1 MKKSE
6 RILLGLTIIA
16 TIGLIIFGIY
26 KMFTCEKY
34 KKLRDIGDF
43 PIKTYGKDNN
53 NYRNND
59 SNNDSNKY
67 DGHRYKQRRRYNF
80 LSQQNRRN
88 R

>member
-1 MKKSE
+1 MKKSI
-6 RILLGLTIIA
+6 RILLGLTIVS
-16 TIGLIIFGIY
+16 TICLIIFGIY

-43 PIKTYGKDNN
+43 PINGIKSLKTTG
-53 NYRNND
+53 ND
-59 SNNDSNKY
+59 SHKY

-88 R
+88 Q